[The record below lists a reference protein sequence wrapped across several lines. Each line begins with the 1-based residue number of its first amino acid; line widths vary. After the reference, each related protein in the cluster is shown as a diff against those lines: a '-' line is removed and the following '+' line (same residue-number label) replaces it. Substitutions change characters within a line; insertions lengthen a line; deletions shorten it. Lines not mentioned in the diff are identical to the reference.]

1 MEISEII
8 TALGGIIIA
17 WFGYNQYTKNKKT
30 DYEIEKLRTE
40 DKVTNRRRSDNAMII
55 FGALWELLYAIKAD
69 RVYIVQP
76 HPLGNEEM
84 LSIYFEVKRRWAE
97 PMKPHIQ
104 RMRIAEV
111 AKFASE
117 LVHNLFM
124 YIKNVNE
131 DVKDRYAQSI
141 FASCGTT
148 SVVVK
153 RLSDNKHDWVGSIVC
168 EYTDPIDVNEEEA
181 KELLHKAA
189 TNIQYI
195 LPEIRD

>member
-148 SVVVK
+148 SVIVK

-168 EYTDPIDVNEEEA
+168 EYTDPMEVSEEES

>member
-17 WFGYNQYTKNKKT
+17 WFCYNQYTKNKKT

-40 DKVTNRRRSDNAMII
+40 DKITNRRRSDNAMII

-148 SVVVK
+148 SVIVK

-168 EYTDPIDVNEEEA
+168 EYTDPMEISEEES

>member
-55 FGALWELLYAIKAD
+55 FGVLWELLYAIKAD

-148 SVVVK
+148 SVIVK

-168 EYTDPIDVNEEEA
+168 EYTDPMEVSEEES

>member
-148 SVVVK
+148 SVIVK

-168 EYTDPIDVNEEEA
+168 EYTDPMEVNEEES